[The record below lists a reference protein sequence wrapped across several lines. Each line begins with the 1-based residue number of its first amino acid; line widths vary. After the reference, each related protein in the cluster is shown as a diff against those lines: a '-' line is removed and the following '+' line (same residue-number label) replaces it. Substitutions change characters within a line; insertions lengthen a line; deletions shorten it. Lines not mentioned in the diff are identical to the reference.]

1 MQTMVSLSESAAALA
16 GLGRRLRAARVERNQ
31 TMAVFAARIGVSVP
45 TLRDMERGAPTVQV
59 GAWTNALW
67 ALDRLEDLATVLA
80 ERESLLER
88 ARAAAQAPRK
98 RPYTRRAIAR

>member
-59 GAWTNALW
+59 GAWANALW
-67 ALDRLEDLATVLA
+67 ALDRLEDLASVLA
-80 ERESLLER
+80 VRESLLER
-88 ARAAAQAPRK
+88 ARATAQTPRK
-98 RPYTRRAIAR
+98 RPYTRRATAR